1 MLLQLRVE
9 ACIEAFNKLITFIGR
24 IEPAYYSLIKARD
37 ARALLI
43 MSYWIAQMCHVPL
56 WWIRSRAVSERT
68 AIVTFLAEHP
78 DARVRELL
86 DFPRSVLGVGDVVWI
101 QGHFI

>member
-1 MLLQLRVE
+1 
-9 ACIEAFNKLITFIGR
+9 
-24 IEPAYYSLIKARD
+24 
-37 ARALLI
+37 
-43 MSYWIAQMCHVPL
+43 MCHVPL